1 MKGFLEGFWEICEIP
16 SSVQSVI
23 QTKEKEVRIADE
35 TDFWIALIGVRGR
48 RAGGRRPGDRAPAGP
63 HASGVL
69 DLSHSSD

>member
-1 MKGFLEGFWEICEIP
+1 M
-16 SSVQSVI
+16 I

-48 RAGGRRPGDRAPAGP
+48 RAPARRPD
-63 HASGVL
+63 ASGVL